1 MKYWLYGA
9 TQEALQVSAEFKK
22 DYISQKIYA
31 DTTHKEG
38 EVFGDLNDDYLFF
51 SGLPKQVF
59 SQRLINEIAKFNPEG
74 VIYQPITLKLPD
86 GSLNNNWCKIT
97 MSAHVDCID
106 FKRSELKLR
115 ENGSIQRMRKLVVD
129 EEKADRA
136 GYDIFRLH
144 GRFTTIVISD
154 RIKQAIESVNPT
166 GIRFEPTDGSDPD
179 WYES

>member
-9 TQEALQVSAEFKK
+9 TIEGLQISAYKTVNYVTQEV
-22 DYISQKIYA
+22 YA
-31 DTTHKEG
+31 DATHKEG
-38 EVFGDLNDDYLFF
+38 EVSGDLNDDYPLF
-51 SGLPKQVF
+51 SGIAGQVF

-74 VIYQPITLKLPD
+74 VTFQPITLKLPD
-86 GSLNNNWCKIT
+86 GSFNHTWCKIT
-97 MSAHVDCID
+97 VSAHVDCID
-106 FKRSELKLR
+106 FKRSELDLD
-115 ENGSIQRMRKLVVD
+115 EETGLIDFVDKLVLN

-179 WYES
+179 WY